1 MTLTRAIRPLLV
13 CGTTLLVS
21 AGCAFHG
28 INSLPLPG
36 TAGRGPGATTYH
48 VQLSNVGTLE
58 PNSPV
63 LIRDVIVGSV
73 GYIKARNWHAD
84 VDISIKP
91 GITVPANA
99 VATVGQTSLLGSM
112 HLALN
117 PPPGQAAAGRLQP
130 GATIPLNR
138 SSTYPSTEQ
147 TLSSLSLFINV
158 GGAAQI
164 GDIIRNVDDAL
175 HGREDQIR
183 DALTRLDTF
192 LAVFDRQR
200 DKITNTIDGLDR
212 LAATLAAQTD
222 TIDHALHDIPPALDV
237 LTRERPRLTAA
248 LDKLGSFSA
257 ITTRLIHDSQNDLVT
272 NLRNLEPALGALAD
286 VGPHLDAI
294 LAYVSVFPFGQ
305 NVIDRAVRGDYL
317 NLYAVIDLTLPRLK
331 RTLLRGTR
339 WEDLA
344 ANLVPAPG
352 DPYYLNHTLDP
363 LGAPLALPPPDREQS
378 DPVAP
383 VPHPPS
389 PTPPSPEQPSTQ
401 SDPDPSRRP
410 GSR

>member
-1 MTLTRAIRPLLV
+1 
-13 CGTTLLVS
+13 
-21 AGCAFHG
+21 
-28 INSLPLPG
+28 
-36 TAGRGPGATTYH
+36 
-48 VQLSNVGTLE
+48 
-58 PNSPV
+58 
-63 LIRDVIVGSV
+63 
-73 GYIKARNWHAD
+73 
-84 VDISIKP
+84 
-91 GITVPANA
+91 
-99 VATVGQTSLLGSM
+99 
-112 HLALN
+112 
-117 PPPGQAAAGRLQP
+117 
-130 GATIPLNR
+130 
-138 SSTYPSTEQ
+138 
-147 TLSSLSLFINV
+147 
-158 GGAAQI
+158 
-164 GDIIRNVDDAL
+164 
-175 HGREDQIR
+175 
-183 DALTRLDTF
+183 
-192 LAVFDRQR
+192 
-200 DKITNTIDGLDR
+200 
-212 LAATLAAQTD
+212 
-222 TIDHALHDIPPALDV
+222 V

-272 NLRNLEPALGALAD
+272 NLRNLEPVLGALAD

-352 DPYYLNHTLDP
+352 DPLYLNYTLDP
-363 LGAPLALPPPDREQS
+363 LGDPLAPPPADPKQS
-378 DPVAP
+378 DPLAP

-389 PTPPSPEQPSTQ
+389 PTPPSPAQPATQ